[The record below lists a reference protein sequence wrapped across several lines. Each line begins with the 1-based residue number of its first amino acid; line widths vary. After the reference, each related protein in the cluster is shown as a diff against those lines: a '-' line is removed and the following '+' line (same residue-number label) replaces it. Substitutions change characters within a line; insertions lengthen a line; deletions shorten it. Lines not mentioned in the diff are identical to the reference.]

1 MKAKNILVEI
11 KSDKEVF
18 EELRKTAHAIK
29 VGKKIEKKDA
39 LIFSGLKQ
47 MRSVLTPERLK
58 LLHIIK
64 ESRPS
69 NVYQLAKLVGKD
81 YSSIYKNVQALQ
93 ELGLI
98 ELQENRPRV
107 NYGKIRV
114 EIAL

>member
-1 MKAKNILVEI
+1 MKAKNILIEI

-18 EELRKTAHAIK
+18 EDLKKTVREIK
-29 VGKKIEKKDA
+29 TGKNPGKKDA
-39 LIFSGLKQ
+39 LIFSGLRQ

-98 ELQENRPRV
+98 ELQENKPRV
-107 NYGKIRV
+107 NYGKISV